1 MEAPHLSAEWLDRFA
16 RGDLD
21 DGELSAT
28 LRHLESCPSCAQAG
42 RAKVGNDLAAL
53 RADFVAEP
61 RTSRPSRAWI
71 IGLAAAAAVMLV
83 VLGLLMRAPSMPD
96 SPPLG
101 PPVVTTKPI
110 VPTLRPGYGRADWD
124 AIVRAARAGERMAVP
139 RVLRSLRGPTDI
151 LRGPED
157 PAGSGR
163 VSPSGVVVE
172 TTRPTFTWNARSGDR
187 STVLVLAGDREV
199 ARSESLTTGTWRT
212 PLDLPRGVTYT
223 WQVEIDKNGELEV
236 IPSLP
241 ARPPQF
247 HILDAA
253 TFAEIE
259 AARRQHPSDPLFL
272 GIIYARAGLIDE
284 ARTELRRVRE
294 GADVGTAQRLLHE
307 LDSWSVPRPT
317 R

>member
-1 MEAPHLSAEWLDRFA
+1 MEAPHLSAEWFDRFA

-42 RAKVGNDLAAL
+42 RAKARNDLAAL

-61 RTSRPSRAWI
+61 QTSHTSRAWI

-83 VLGLLMRAPSMPD
+83 ILGLLMRAPSIPD
-96 SPPLG
+96 SPPHG
-101 PPVVTTKPI
+101 PPVVATRPI
-110 VPTLRPGYGRADWD
+110 VPALRPGYGRAKWD
-124 AIVRAARAGERMAVP
+124 AIVRAARAGEPVP
-139 RVLRSLRGPTDI
+139 MPRELVRLLRPADI
-151 LRGPED
+151 LRGPGD
-157 PAGSGR
+157 PSGSGPP
-163 VSPSGVVVE
+163 SPSGVVVE
-172 TTRPTFTWNARSGDR
+172 TTRPAFTWNARSGDR
-187 STVLVLAGDREV
+187 STVLVFAGDREV
-199 ARSESLTTGTWRT
+199 ARSESLTTATWTT
-212 PLDLPRGVTYT
+212 PLDLQRGVTYT

-236 IPSLP
+236 IPSPP

-253 TFAEIE
+253 THAEIE

-294 GADVGTAQRLLHE
+294 GADVPTAQRLLRE
-307 LDSWSVPRPT
+307 LDSWSVPHPAR
-317 R
+317 